1 MKLNWSVCLAGLLC
15 AATTLSGCANSGT
28 GPSNGSHTQQ
38 MTYQKT
44 PATRSSIAH
53 DFNAY
58 TKGPNEHNYAN
69 GYTVNGFN
77 QNLAEQLTK
86 AADDVPGVDR
96 ATVVVSDADAIVGI
110 RIRNN
115 LGEQQARVIEQQ
127 VHAAVRSVA
136 PTLQI
141 RVTSDQS
148 MFDRLRNINSAIYNE
163 ATQRTNHVYVDPG
176 AGSKLTN
183 TSTEFRGLLHDLGN
197 PVKIPSS
204 YSR

>member
-1 MKLNWSVCLAGLLC
+1 MKLNWLIGLAGLL
-15 AATTLSGCANSGT
+15 AVATTMSGCANWGT
-28 GPSNGSHTQQ
+28 GTSNGPHTQN

-58 TKGPNEHNYAN
+58 TKGPNAHNYVN

-96 ATVVVSDADAIVGI
+96 ATVVVSGADAIVGI
-110 RIRNN
+110 RVRTN

-127 VHAAVRSVA
+127 VHAAARSVA
-136 PTLQI
+136 PNIHI
-141 RVTSDQS
+141 RVTSDS
-148 MFDRLRNINSAIYNE
+148 AMFDRLRNINSAIYNE
-163 ATQRTNHVYVDPG
+163 ATQRTSDVYVNPN
-176 AGSKLTN
+176 ATNKLTN

-197 PVKIPSS
+197 TGKTPSP